1 MSISKHGLFRGIIA
15 LILCLATIAAMT
27 IPAFAYSP
35 SDDGKGDSVIEA
47 KEELT
52 LTPEGNME
60 LVDDISEE
68 ESDHLQY
75 MTVVTKDGNYFYII
89 VDRSKNTDNVHFL
102 NKVDEP
108 DLMSLMDEEELE
120 AFKEPVIEP
129 ETEAEETE
137 SVEMIIESEPEPVRK
152 NNGPAVLMI
161 MLALG
166 GGAFAAYYFYK
177 KKAVN
182 AETEL
187 DELEFYDDEG
197 YVNEDTVEEDSI

>member
-137 SVEMIIESEPEPVRK
+137 NLPVSAAASVPTWEWIPPWF
-152 NNGPAVLMI
+152 G
-161 MLALG
+161 
-166 GGAFAAYYFYK
+166 
-177 KKAVN
+177 
-182 AETEL
+182 
-187 DELEFYDDEG
+187 
-197 YVNEDTVEEDSI
+197 

>member
-35 SDDGKGDSVIEA
+35 SDDGKGEPVIEA

-120 AFKEPVIEP
+120 APRLW
-129 ETEAEETE
+129 
-137 SVEMIIESEPEPVRK
+137 RK
-152 NNGPAVLMI
+152 Q
-161 MLALG
+161 
-166 GGAFAAYYFYK
+166 AAYPAFRQATSTYCWCW
-177 KKAVN
+177 
-182 AETEL
+182 
-187 DELEFYDDEG
+187 
-197 YVNEDTVEEDSI
+197 